1 MKAIARRNLA
11 ERLLELPLRWRIG
24 AFVLLGLAG
33 IFTLFGLLGSALAQ
47 DGRQRTINE
56 WSSLTVSTA
65 RFIDSEIESQFD
77 RLSALSG
84 RVRDAQGDPARRTEL
99 LADGFAQPGSFVAGA
114 FLLDA
119 SGAITWSEAAVPDA
133 LASFIRADPYVLDLL
148 VSGNRYVSG
157 VQPFGGRAAV
167 ILAVPVVGTDGRPA
181 GVLGLAIQPE
191 EWIVDDLVAGARG
204 VAQTGHAELIDQAG
218 NVIVSSEPG
227 HVLGPGEHP
236 DFYAPILANH
246 GSTVGL
252 TAPVGPVDPADQGQR
267 HEMAFVSL
275 QSAPWGLALGGAE
288 AELTADANRW
298 QQQLVL
304 FGGLTV
310 ALALLLV
317 WLTTRSVARPIR
329 ALTAASRSIA
339 AGDLSTPIPHEGE
352 GEVRELAEAFDH
364 MRHELQ
370 TALSSLAVEE
380 SRYEG
385 IVSSMADAVVTTDKD
400 LRITAFNPSAARL
413 TGSRV
418 EDVLGRLSCEVICSK
433 GRTPEGCGPACS
445 LLAPGFD
452 IGVSKDVIRRPDGRE
467 VTMAI
472 TRSAIRDESG
482 QLAGIVHV
490 LRDISAEEELGRLKD
505 EFLSTVSHELR
516 TPLGFIMGYGTT
528 LLLPDAPDD
537 KAETRRCVQVIVD
550 ASKELQELVDNLLD
564 MTKIGAGSLSVTPEP
579 VRLDRLVRS
588 AVERIR
594 IRGQAHRFDASV
606 PRSLPPVRADTHR
619 IEQVLYNLL
628 DNAIKYSPDGG
639 HIDVRSGAS
648 DGEVVV
654 SVIDEGLGIPADE
667 LPTLFERFH
676 RGKGARSRGIGG
688 TGLGLAICRG
698 IVVAHGGRIWAESP
712 ATDHR
717 SGPPRGTAIRFTL
730 PLARPRTSARR
741 RGAAPETALGG

>member
-1 MKAIARRNLA
+1 MRTVGRRDLA
-11 ERLLELPLRWRIG
+11 ERLSQLPLRWRIG
-24 AFVLLGLAG
+24 ALVLLGLAG

-47 DGRQRTINE
+47 DGRQRTIDQ

-77 RLSALSG
+77 RLAALSV
-84 RVRDAQGDPARRTEL
+84 RVRDTQSDPVRRSQV
-99 LADGFAQPGSFVAGA
+99 LADGFTRPGSFVAGA

-119 SGAITWSEAAVPDA
+119 SGAIVWSEAAGPDA
-133 LASFIRADPYVLDLL
+133 LGAFVQADPHVRDLL
-148 VSGNRYVSG
+148 VGGDRYVSG
-157 VQPFGGRAAV
+157 VEAFGGRAAV
-167 ILAVPVVGTDGRPA
+167 ILAVPVVATDGRSI
-181 GVLGLAIQPE
+181 GVLGVAIRPDD
-191 EWIVDDLVAGARG
+191 WIVDDLVAGARG
-204 VAQTGHAELIDQAG
+204 IANTGHAELIDQAG

-236 DFYAPILANH
+236 DFYGPLLGHH
-246 GSTVGL
+246 GPTVGL
-252 TAPVGPVDPADQGQR
+252 TAPVGPADPADQGQR

-275 QSAPWGLALGGAE
+275 QSAPWGLALGGSE

-304 FGGLTV
+304 FGGLTL

-364 MRHELQ
+364 MRRELQ
-370 TALSSLAVEE
+370 TALSSLALEE

-385 IVSSMADAVVTTDKD
+385 IVASMADAVVTTDKD
-400 LRITAFNPSAARL
+400 LRITALNPSAARL

-418 EDVLGRLSCEVICSK
+418 EDVLGRRSCELICSR
-433 GRTPEGCGPACS
+433 GRTPEDCALTCS
-445 LLAPGFD
+445 LLAPGFE
-452 IGVSKDVIRRPDGRE
+452 IGVSKDVIRRPDGRL
-467 VTMAI
+467 VTVAI

-490 LRDISAEEELGRLKD
+490 MRDISAEEEVDRLKD

-537 KAETRRCVQVIVD
+537 KTETRRCVQVIVD

-564 MTKIGAGSLSVTPEP
+564 MTKIGAGSLDVTPKP
-579 VRLDRLVRS
+579 VRLDGLVRS

-594 IRGQAHRFDASV
+594 IRGQAHRFDTSV
-606 PRSLPPVRADTHR
+606 PRSLPAVAADAHR

-639 HIDVRSGAS
+639 HVEMRAALS

-712 ATDHR
+712 APDHR
-717 SGPPRGTAIRFTL
+717 SGQPRGTAIRFTL
-730 PLARPRTSARR
+730 PLAHASAPQ
-741 RGAAPETALGG
+741 AAAREMAVGG